1 MDDSGTP
8 TTPSLDSATPLG
20 TFDATVD
27 GAGGGV
33 GATGAG
39 SAIVRKVK
47 FRAEASSRP
56 SLIDLRRARERTRTK
71 SAAGSAWDHF
81 LLTASACG
89 LFQVKKVVD
98 MRLDAPELA
107 VALKELSEFYGP
119 NTLENRRN
127 LRSSIERRGVEVRSD
142 LGPFVLRNAS

>member
-1 MDDSGTP
+1 
-8 TTPSLDSATPLG
+8 
-20 TFDATVD
+20 
-27 GAGGGV
+27 
-33 GATGAG
+33 
-39 SAIVRKVK
+39 
-47 FRAEASSRP
+47 
-56 SLIDLRRARERTRTK
+56 
-71 SAAGSAWDHF
+71 
-81 LLTASACG
+81 

-142 LGPFVLRNAS
+142 LGLFILRNAS